1 MDLILVNDK
10 DEPVGKMEKMKV
22 HQLGL
27 LHRAY
32 SVFIFDG
39 QGRMLLQKRAK
50 EKYHGGGLWTNACC
64 SHPIENDLIQNAAE
78 RRLLEEM
85 GFTTSLVKV
94 FEFTYQAKVENSL
107 IENEYDH
114 VFVGKYD
121 GLIVPQRGEVEDYKY
136 CDMIHIDSDIRLK
149 PDEFTSWF
157 KIAFPKI
164 KFWAEQNSYLK
175 N

>member
-1 MDLILVNDK
+1 MNLILVNTK

-32 SVFIFDG
+32 SVFIFDD

-64 SHPIENDLIQNAAE
+64 SHPGENDSIQQAAE
-78 RRLLEEM
+78 KRLLEEL
-85 GFTTSLVKV
+85 GFTTSLLKA
-94 FEFTYQAKVENSL
+94 FEFTYQARVENSL
-107 IENEYDH
+107 TENEYDH

-121 GLIVPQRGEVEDYKY
+121 GLIVPKRTEVEDYKY
-136 CDMIHIDSDIRLK
+136 CHMVNIDADIKLK
-149 PDEFTSWF
+149 PDHFTSWF
-157 KIAFPKI
+157 KIAFPKM
-164 KFWAEQNSYLK
+164 KSWVEENSYLK
-175 N
+175 I